1 MSTPGSVTV
10 SKPISLV
17 NSWSNNHNDYE
28 GPLAVFFAQY
38 TIFEYNP
45 DGSATDEFYRLCDL
59 CGWDKEDQQKQVAKQ
74 GFQDALIMQF
84 NDSYGTDVD
93 DLTKWQALCAKL
105 GMDPVPENLNACR
118 EVRKIP
124 RPRLLKNEGYF
135 RPSEARTSILLTWWI
150 ASTPRKKSPYSLLWS
165 L

>member
-17 NSWSNNHNDYE
+17 NPWFNNHNDYE
-28 GPLAVFFAQY
+28 SPLAVFFAQY
-38 TIFEYNP
+38 TNFEYNP

-59 CGWDKEDQQKQVAKQ
+59 YDWGKEDQQKQVAKQ
-74 GFQDALIMQF
+74 GFQDALTMQF
-84 NDSYGTDVD
+84 NNSYGTDVD

-124 RPRLLKNEGYF
+124 NQACYKTKDILGHPKH
-135 RPSEARTSILLTWWI
+135 ARQSC
-150 ASTPRKKSPYSLLWS
+150 
-165 L
+165 